1 VAVHRSRTGLLD
13 RGMGRGSVPVDSCDP
28 LSGDT
33 LGWIEHSGHIV
44 LVAGQSRIS
53 SIQFN

>member
-1 VAVHRSRTGLLD
+1 MAVHRSRTGLLD

-33 LGWIEHSGHIV
+33 LGWIEHSGHVV